1 MTTPF
6 HRTDSGSHYSASLP
20 PPEVLD
26 AARCAEA
33 DPEEWFPEKG
43 QPGDRAKRIC
53 GMCPAQTA
61 CLEWALETR
70 QRHGI
75 WGGLSANE
83 RRTIHEKRAAA
94 AKDGDAA

>member
-6 HRTDSGSHYSASLP
+6 HRTDSGNHYAASLP

-26 AARCAEA
+26 AARCAQA
-33 DPEEWFPEKG
+33 DPEQWFPEKG
-43 QPGDRAKRIC
+43 QPGTDAKRIC

-83 RRTIHEKRAAA
+83 RREILGEE
-94 AKDGDAA
+94 DAA